1 MRDNNIEDILKAIHC
16 EPVPDDVQELATK
29 LSEDFERELCANGP
43 ATNLRERV
51 MKNRITRFV
60 ATVAAVVLALIGVGL
75 LTDES
80 VSFADVVK
88 PLLSA
93 GTIELDIIV
102 GDEKNGPVVHDVVVG
117 SKIRRT
123 FSNMDTILIIDLD
136 AARMLVLEASGKS
149 AAYVDIKGPVQEST
163 KNYLGLVRNVLAE
176 VEADPARTARKL
188 GEKQI
193 DGRTAVGFGVDGSD
207 MSLTIWADPETS
219 RAMRIEMMNG
229 QTRTILRNIRFDM
242 AANQMLVS
250 MDVPEGYTQQKATFD
265 LTDFTEEDLIASLKV
280 LAEQFGNGTFP
291 DVLNT
296 EVYMKQVAGLPAKI
310 APLGIS
316 DKEKTEIGMQFG
328 RGMLFLQSLD
338 YRADWGY
345 TGKGVQLGDAKQ
357 TILWYQLKEAQT
369 RRLIYGDLSVK
380 ETPAATQ

>member
-1 MRDNNIEDILKAIHC
+1 MRDNSIEDILKTIHS
-16 EPVPDDVQELATK
+16 EPVPDDVHELATK
-29 LSEDFERELCANGP
+29 ISEDFEQQLSANGP
-43 ATNLRERV
+43 FTNLREKV

-60 ATVAAVVLALIGVGL
+60 AAVAAVVLALIGVGVL
-75 LTDES
+75 IDES
-80 VSFADVVK
+80 VSFAEVVK

-93 GTIELDIIV
+93 GTVELDIVV
-102 GDEKNGPVVHDVVVG
+102 GDEKNGPIVHDVVVG

-136 AARMLVLEASGKS
+136 AARMLALEASGKS
-149 AAYVDIKGPVQEST
+149 AAYVDIKGPVQEGT
-163 KNYLGLVRNVLAE
+163 KHYLGLVRNVLAE
-176 VEADPARTARKL
+176 VEADPARKARKL

-219 RAMRIEMMNG
+219 LAMRIEMTKG
-229 QTRTILRNIRFDM
+229 QARTILRNIRFDT
-242 AANQMLVS
+242 AANQSLVS
-250 MDVPEGYTQQKATFD
+250 MDVPEGYTQQKATYD
-265 LTDFTEEDLIASLKV
+265 MTQFTEQDLVASLKV

-310 APLGIS
+310 SPLEIS
-316 DKEKTEIGMQFG
+316 VKEKTEIGMQFG

-345 TGKGVQLGDAKQ
+345 TGKGVQLGDAQ
-357 TILWYQLKEAQT
+357 RTIFWYEPKGAQT
-369 RRLIYGDLSVK
+369 RRVIYGDLSVK